1 MIDGLYGK
9 EGRWATTKTF
19 VVSVES
25 QERTKYRIRYGGL
38 AKKTLEQSTC
48 TQSARTLNADGHTS
62 FFRIENVKVS
72 YALFDV

>member
-1 MIDGLYGK
+1 MDNNEDICGFCGK
-9 EGRWATTKTF
+9 PGADKVPHPVR
-19 VVSVES
+19 
-25 QERTKYRIRYGGL
+25 GGL